1 MNKKMKTSNKLYA
14 ATILVALLLVL
25 LVLGYQRYNEPI
37 TLSVPACNIEVECE
51 EVFTLRSSR
60 LQAVIDKPGIAAWYG
75 KYILDHAG
83 QDFNGLWNISHGDKV
98 IFGTVQ
104 YRCTAIT
111 TGYSDRGI
119 RAKDGELPDA
129 DLYLCTCVPGGEE
142 FEIYIAGLE
151 REQS

>member
-1 MNKKMKTSNKLYA
+1 MKTHNKLYV

-25 LVLGYQRYNEPI
+25 LTLGYQRYNDPI
-37 TLSVPACNIEVECE
+37 TLSVPACSIEVECE
-51 EVFTLRSSR
+51 EVFTPRSAR

-83 QDFNGLWNISHGDKV
+83 QEFRGLWGIQLGDQV
-98 IFGTVQ
+98 LFGTAR

-111 TGYSDRGI
+111 TGYSDWGI

-142 FEIYIAGLE
+142 YEIYIVGLE
-151 REQS
+151 REK

>member
-1 MNKKMKTSNKLYA
+1 MKAIIIFVSAIMA
-14 ATILVALLLVL
+14 ALTTILIS
-25 LVLGYQRYNEPI
+25 GFRKYDEPI
-37 TLSVPACNIEVECE
+37 TLSVPSCNIEVECE
-51 EVFTLRSSR
+51 EVFSIHGDR

-98 IFGTVQ
+98 IFGTVH

>member
-1 MNKKMKTSNKLYA
+1 MKAIIIFVSAIMA
-14 ATILVALLLVL
+14 ALTTILIS
-25 LVLGYQRYNEPI
+25 GFRKYDEPI
-37 TLSVPACNIEVECE
+37 TLSVPACSIEVECE
-51 EVFTLRSSR
+51 EVFTIHGDR

-83 QDFNGLWNISHGDKV
+83 QEFQGLWNIQPGDQV
-98 IFGTVQ
+98 IFGTAH

-142 FEIYIAGLE
+142 FEIYIVGLE
-151 REQS
+151 REQ

>member
-1 MNKKMKTSNKLYA
+1 MNKKMKTYSKLYA
-14 ATILVALLLVL
+14 VTILAVLLLVL
-25 LVLGYQRYNEPI
+25 LVLGYQRYNDPI
-37 TLSVPACNIEVECE
+37 TLSVPACGIEVECE
-51 EVFTLRSSR
+51 EVFTIHGDR

-75 KYILDHAG
+75 NYILDHAG
-83 QDFNGLWNISHGDKV
+83 QDFNGLWNISHGDQV
-98 IFGTVQ
+98 IFGTVH

-142 FEIYIAGLE
+142 FEICIVGLE
-151 REQS
+151 REQ

>member
-1 MNKKMKTSNKLYA
+1 MKTYNKLYA
-14 ATILVALLLVL
+14 ATSMVALTLVL
-25 LVLGYQRYNEPI
+25 LALGYQRYNEPI
-37 TLSVPACNIEVECE
+37 MLSVPACGIEVECE
-51 EVFTLRSSR
+51 EVFTPRSAR
-60 LQAVIDKPGIAAWYG
+60 LQAVIDKPDIAAWHG

-83 QDFNGLWNISHGDKV
+83 QDFNGLWNISHGDQV
-98 IFGTVQ
+98 IFGTAR

-142 FEIYIAGLE
+142 FEIYIVVLE
-151 REQS
+151 REQ

>member
-14 ATILVALLLVL
+14 ATILAVLLLMLFVL
-25 LVLGYQRYNEPI
+25 WYQRYNDPI
-37 TLSVPACNIEVECE
+37 TLSVPSCGIEVECE
-51 EVFTLRSSR
+51 EVFTPHSAS
-60 LQAVIDKPGIAAWYG
+60 LQAVIDKPGIAAWYS

-83 QDFNGLWNISHGDKV
+83 QEFRGLWGIQLGDQV
-98 IFGTVQ
+98 IFGTAR
-104 YRCTAIT
+104 YHCTAIV

-142 FEIYIAGLE
+142 FEIYIIGLE
-151 REQS
+151 REH

>member
-1 MNKKMKTSNKLYA
+1 MKAIIIFVSAIMA
-14 ATILVALLLVL
+14 ALTTILIS
-25 LVLGYQRYNEPI
+25 GFRKYDEPI
-37 TLSVPACNIEVECE
+37 TLSVPACGIEVECE
-51 EVFTLRSSR
+51 EVFTIHGDR

-75 KYILDHAG
+75 NYILDHAG
-83 QDFNGLWNISHGDKV
+83 QDFNGLWNISTGDKV
-98 IFGTVQ
+98 IFGTVH

-142 FEIYIAGLE
+142 FEIYIVGLE
-151 REQS
+151 REQ

>member
-1 MNKKMKTSNKLYA
+1 MKTYNKLYA
-14 ATILVALLLVL
+14 ATILAALLLVL
-25 LVLGYQRYNEPI
+25 LILGYQRYNEPI
-37 TLSVPACNIEVECE
+37 TLSVPACGIEVECE
-51 EVFTLRSSR
+51 EVFTPRSAR

-83 QDFNGLWNISHGDKV
+83 QEFQGLWDIQPGDQV
-98 IFGTVQ
+98 LFGTAR

-111 TGYSDRGI
+111 NGYSDWGI

-142 FEIYIAGLE
+142 FEIYIIGLE
-151 REQS
+151 REQ